1 MLIYIA
7 GILTGML
14 LSFGAR
20 LADKDV
26 TRIVDGYKGFRSV
39 KRKKP
44 IIINPQEDEEE
55 GEENYGV

>member
-1 MLIYIA
+1 MLTYIA

-20 LADKDV
+20 LADKDI
-26 TRIVDGYKGFRSV
+26 TLIVDSYKGFRSV

-44 IIINPQEDEEE
+44 IIVLPTEDEVEE
-55 GEENYGV
+55 

>member
-7 GILTGML
+7 GILTGIV

-20 LADKDV
+20 LADKDF
-26 TRIVDGYKGFRSV
+26 TRIVDNYKGFRSV

-44 IIINPQEDEEE
+44 IIVLPTEDEDVSEDI
-55 GEENYGV
+55 

>member
-1 MLIYIA
+1 MLVYIA

-20 LADKDV
+20 LADKDI
-26 TRIVDGYKGFRSV
+26 TKIVERYNGFRSV

-44 IIINPQEDEEE
+44 IIVLPTEDEVEE
-55 GEENYGV
+55 